1 MPRHARV
8 QQPTARSWGV
18 SPALVGTVA
27 AAVTTAGVASAGVS
41 HHVVPTA
48 AKARD
53 GVSQARAI
61 TAADRHH
68 HKGSVRAS
76 HDNQANLADL
86 DAERAAERVARGEA
100 RRLLE
105 ERVAE
110 LEHQATLAA
119 ARVRARAAAAAREHF
134 LWLQR
139 SCGYHPVE
147 QRHPDHNAGQLR
159 NARTII
165 RVAREMH
172 LPARAAVIAIAAAEQ
187 ESKLNNMRGGD
198 LDSAGLFQMRPS
210 AGWGSYRQVTDPE
223 YASRKF
229 YRVLLEVSGWQHLPV
244 TVAAQSVEISGYPWA
259 YARWELSAH
268 QLVSKAWPG
277 PDTQLLCVPT
287 RTAARAEQH
296 RTQHH
301 ATHHHATQHHKA
313 AHHRATEHHAKA
325 EHHKAEPHK
334 AKHHAKPE
342 HHQAEHHQTTH
353 HKAEHHQTT
362 HHAKPRHH
370 KAEHHKAEHHKAPA
384 KHKAAKHARSHAKPA
399 QHRHGKHAR

>member
-8 QQPTARSWGV
+8 QPPTTRTWGV
-18 SPALVGTVA
+18 SPAFVGTVA

-68 HKGSVRAS
+68 HHKGSVRAS
-76 HDNQANLADL
+76 GDNLAEL

-147 QRHPDHNAGQLR
+147 QRHPDHNAAQLR

-210 AGWGSYRQVTDPE
+210 AGWGSYRQVTDPV

-229 YRVLLEVSGWQHLPV
+229 YRVLLEVPGWRHLPA
-244 TVAAQSVEISGYPWA
+244 TVAAQSVEISAFGWA

-268 QLVSKAWPG
+268 QLVSKAWPV

-287 RTAARAEQH
+287 QTTARTEHRHHTTHAHKAE
-296 RTQHH
+296 
-301 ATHHHATQHHKA
+301 HHK
-313 AHHRATEHHAKA
+313 ATEHHAKA
-325 EHHKAEPHK
+325 EQHKAEPHN
-334 AKHHAKPE
+334 A
-342 HHQAEHHQTTH
+342 TH
-353 HKAEHHQTT
+353 HKAEHHHKAA
-362 HHAKPRHH
+362 HHA
-370 KAEHHKAEHHKAPA
+370 KAEHHHKAAHHAKAEHHHKAA
-384 KHKAAKHARSHAKPA
+384 HHKAAKHARSHAKPA
-399 QHRHGKHAR
+399 HHKRGKHAR